1 MNVQQWS
8 RGLLIAVQLLHFVL
22 SKAKVLSR
30 NPLVHDIIFVL
41 LLQCCYRFFCLPE
54 LIVAR
59 CLPVALFRE
68 CDSWQNIMKCFVKP
82 KAFAFVFLSFQLL
95 SSFIS
100 TNRKVKNGNKTV
112 LINKHA
118 CNEIPGHFG
127 LESKVDF
134 QPASRPRT
142 KSITKE
148 FCELHARLRFRRRQ
162 IRAKFKTNRLP
173 ATALSLSLSR
183 WECAHSFREYIFSSV
198 SPLLLSLNSI
208 RNKFGN

>member
-1 MNVQQWS
+1 M
-8 RGLLIAVQLLHFVL
+8 L
-22 SKAKVLSR
+22 
-30 NPLVHDIIFVL
+30 
-41 LLQCCYRFFCLPE
+41 
-54 LIVAR
+54 
-59 CLPVALFRE
+59 
-68 CDSWQNIMKCFVKP
+68 
-82 KAFAFVFLSFQLL
+82 LSFLL
-95 SSFIS
+95 FAWADCCPLPAGCSFPRVWLVTKYYEMFCETQSICFCFS
-100 TNRKVKNGNKTV
+100 LFSVVVVVHFDKSKSKKNGNKTG